1 MHQQAAI
8 GYREN
13 TLEKDNTST
22 SRRVDDSLR
31 FDTHFFQ
38 WYFFQWEKQE
48 QLLEEIFFVPIIMV
62 CLSRWVEILFQLRLG
77 VFAVESI
84 AFEDVIRDSLS
95 QRICSS
101 VFCFFFS
108 PWLLHHF
115 CCYRKHHHFTMFD
128 ARCRNVCVSFI
139 NATAVCSTH
148 FFVGTSR
155 IAILFFPFGPSG
167 SGEVFTRSNIPFFG
181 TDGSQGRM

>member
-84 AFEDVIRDSLS
+84 AFEDVVRDSLS

-101 VFCFFFS
+101 VFCFFPLCCCIIFVATGNITTS
-108 PWLLHHF
+108 LCLMPDAGTCAYLL
-115 CCYRKHHHFTMFD
+115 
-128 ARCRNVCVSFI
+128 
-139 NATAVCSTH
+139 
-148 FFVGTSR
+148 
-155 IAILFFPFGPSG
+155 
-167 SGEVFTRSNIPFFG
+167 
-181 TDGSQGRM
+181 